1 MQSVTQTAPVESAS
15 LRAGGIPGGLMAWFM
30 LFGGIMVDLRP
41 NSVPRFHLFP
51 VYIGLLLWAG
61 FFLRERGMRAFSPL
75 RVGFAATD
83 GDNLNL
89 MEPGESTMR
98 VLKSILAVLAGI
110 IVDVILSIGTD
121 ALLHAI
127 GITPALGRRFPD
139 NLLVLATAYRTA
151 YGVAGGYLTARL
163 APDRPMQHALAG
175 GFLGLVLG
183 TLGAVLT
190 WNKGPEFGPHWYPLA
205 LIVLAL
211 PCAWMGGA
219 LRRGKPSGG

>member
-1 MQSVTQTAPVESAS
+1 
-15 LRAGGIPGGLMAWFM
+15 
-30 LFGGIMVDLRP
+30 
-41 NSVPRFHLFP
+41 
-51 VYIGLLLWAG
+51 
-61 FFLRERGMRAFSPL
+61 
-75 RVGFAATD
+75 
-83 GDNLNL
+83 
-89 MEPGESTMR
+89 MR

-121 ALLHAI
+121 ALLHAT
-127 GITPALGRRFPD
+127 GITPALGQRFPD
-139 NLLVLATAYRTA
+139 NLLVLATAYRAA
-151 YGVAGGYLTARL
+151 YGVAGGYVTARL

-190 WNKGPEFGPHWYPLA
+190 WNKGPEFGPHWYPVA
-205 LIVLAL
+205 LILLSL